1 MMRSL
6 LSTTAALCAF
16 AVLALGAGPARADVC
31 GDLFDEC
38 ELADAVVGWN
48 LDEIEAHLPLP
59 SGVCQ
64 KAADGVFK
72 QCQAAVKVAAKC
84 WKGQYGA
91 VPKTAKPA
99 CKTEGSA
106 ASECNAF
113 FKDRYS
119 SESDAVDDYAS
130 FELACCEDRVEEF
143 YETCVT
149 GSL

>member
-1 MMRSL
+1 MRSL
-6 LSTTAALCAF
+6 LSSFVALGAF
-16 AVLALGAGPARADVC
+16 AALALGAGPARADVC
-31 GDLFDEC
+31 GDVYDEC

-48 LDEIEAHLPLP
+48 LDAVESHLPLP

-64 KAADGVFK
+64 KSADGVLK
-72 QCQAAVKVAAKC
+72 QCQAAVKAAAKC

-106 ASECNAF
+106 ASECNASF
-113 FKDRYS
+113 EERYS
-119 SESDAVDDYAS
+119 SETDELDDYVS
-130 FELACCEDRVEEF
+130 FELDCCEDRVDEY

-149 GSL
+149 GLL